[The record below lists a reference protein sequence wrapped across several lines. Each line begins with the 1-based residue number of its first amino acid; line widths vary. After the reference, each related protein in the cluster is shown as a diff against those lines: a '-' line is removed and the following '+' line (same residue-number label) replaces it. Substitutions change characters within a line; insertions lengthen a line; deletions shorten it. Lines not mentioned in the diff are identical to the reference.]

1 MLLLLAG
8 TAEARTVAE
17 KLSEMDIPAIASLA
31 GATKDPADLAIPTRI
46 GGFGGGDAF
55 EAFLDFKPI
64 TAILDAT
71 HPFAQSITR
80 RTAKIAK
87 RRALPYLQLVRPE
100 WKVELGDDWTHI
112 AYEEDAAKH
121 IPATATVFL
130 ATGRQSLKRF
140 ENLAG
145 RHLICRQI
153 DPPDA
158 PFPYPN
164 GSFLIGRPPFS
175 HDDEVALFKRL
186 SIDWLVV
193 KNAGGAASRTKLSA
207 AQELGIRVAMV
218 ARPAPTLGARVE
230 TTGQAVDWVRGLSW

>member
-8 TAEARTVAE
+8 TAEARIVAE
-17 KLSEMDIPAIASLA
+17 RLAEMDIPAIASLA
-31 GATKDPADLAIPTRI
+31 GATKDPADLAIPTRS

-55 EAFLDFKPI
+55 EAFLDAKPI

-87 RRALPYLQLVRPE
+87 RRDLPYLQLVRPE
-100 WKVELGDDWTHI
+100 WRAEPGDNWTHI
-112 AYEEDAAKH
+112 EHEEDAAKH
-121 IPATATVFL
+121 VPAAATVFL
-130 ATGRQSLKRF
+130 ATGRQSFRHF
-140 ENLAG
+140 ENLAD
-145 RHLICRQI
+145 RRLICRQI

-175 HDDEVALFKRL
+175 HVDEVALFKRL

-193 KNAGGAASRTKLSA
+193 KNAGGVASRTKLTA
-207 AQELGIRVAMV
+207 ARELAIPVAMI
-218 ARPAPTLGARVE
+218 ARPASTVGARVE
-230 TTGQAVDWVRGLSW
+230 TAGQAIDWVRGLSW

>member
-8 TAEARTVAE
+8 TAEARIVAE
-17 KLSEMDIPAIASLA
+17 KLAEMDIPAIASLA

-55 EAFLDFKPI
+55 EAFLDAKPI

-71 HPFAQSITR
+71 HPFAQSITH
-80 RTAKIAK
+80 RTDKIAK

-100 WKVELGDDWTHI
+100 WKAETGDDWTHI
-112 AYEEDAAKH
+112 AHEEDAAKH
-121 IPATATVFL
+121 IPAAATVFL
-130 ATGRQSLKRF
+130 ATGRQSLERF

-207 AQELGIRVAMV
+207 ARELGIRVAMV

-230 TTGQAVDWVRGLSW
+230 TAGQAVDWVRGLSW

>member
-8 TAEARTVAE
+8 TAEARVIAQE
-17 KLSEMDIPAIASLA
+17 LAAAGVPAIASLA
-31 GATKDPADLAIPTRI
+31 GATKDPADLAIPTRF

-55 EAFLDFKPI
+55 EAFLDAKSI

-71 HPFAQSITR
+71 HPFAHAITQ
-80 RTAKIAK
+80 RTAKIAE
-87 RRALPYLQLVRPE
+87 RRALPYLLLLRPAWQAE
-100 WKVELGDDWTHI
+100 PGDNWTHI
-112 AYEEDAAKH
+112 SREEDAAEH

-130 ATGRQSLKRF
+130 ATGRQSLARF
-140 ENLAG
+140 ENLAD

-164 GSFLIGRPPFS
+164 GAFLIGRPPFS
-175 HDDEVALFKRL
+175 LPDEVALFKRL
-186 SIDWLVV
+186 KIDWLVV

-207 AQELGIRVAMV
+207 ARELGIPVAMI
-218 ARPAPTLGARVE
+218 ARPAPPVGARVE
-230 TTGQAVDWVRGLSW
+230 STGQAMDWVRGLSW